1 MVPVGVPEERASS
14 GVRSPFD
21 ELAELLV
28 PRGAL
33 LPLPSDSWPAVGY
46 EFSPGDVLADQWKV
60 EEALGEGA
68 SAEVY
73 AVQSVTSEQ
82 QAAAK
87 VLRRQLM
94 QRSEQVAQFRQ
105 EAQLL
110 AELRGAST
118 VRLLQSGELQDGRPY
133 LVLERLTGQSLHML
147 LRERKAASSGP
158 CFSPHEL
165 AGFCH
170 DVLGILAEL
179 HEQGWVHRDVKP
191 RNLQCLDGTEPR
203 LRVQLIDFGIAERMG
218 EGDNEGRAVMGSPNY
233 VAPEVARGER
243 TVPATD
249 LYSLGITLVELIAGE
264 PPWSG
269 RSAYDL
275 LYCHMNPELPVPL
288 PAAVRMH
295 PMGEVIARA
304 VAKRHEE
311 RFDSALAMLAA
322 VEEAMRTPQGGHGPV
337 TQAETSEQVGHDAE
351 VPAVVQ
357 QALPPRIAPPL
368 LFDVS
373 PAASPTVSAEPSAR
387 SQSSLVGRLVMLL
400 VVVGMLLGLM
410 FLSGLL

>member
-14 GVRSPFD
+14 GLRTPFD

-46 EFSPGDVLADQWKV
+46 EFSPGDVLADQWRV

-73 AVQSVTSEQ
+73 AVQSVASEQ

-87 VLRRQLM
+87 VLRRQLL

-105 EAQLL
+105 EAQVL
-110 AELRGAST
+110 AELRGVSS
-118 VRLLQSGELQDGRPY
+118 VRLLQSCELQDGRPF
-133 LVLERLTGQSLHML
+133 LVLERLTGQSLHKL
-147 LRERKAASSGP
+147 LRERKATSSGP
-158 CFSPHEL
+158 CFSPDEL

-170 DVLGILAEL
+170 DVLGSLAEL

-191 RNLQCLDGTEPR
+191 RNLQCLEGAEPR
-203 LRVQLIDFGIAERMG
+203 LRVKLIDFGIAERLR
-218 EGDNEGRAVMGSPNY
+218 EECDEGRAVMGSPHY

-243 TVPATD
+243 SVPASD
-249 LYSLGITLVELIAGE
+249 LYAFGITLVELIAGE

-269 RSAYDL
+269 RSAHDL
-275 LYCHMNPELPVPL
+275 LYCHMNPDLPVPL
-288 PAAVRMH
+288 PADVRMH
-295 PMGEVIARA
+295 PLGEVIARA
-304 VAKRHEE
+304 VSKRHEE
-311 RFDSALAMLAA
+311 RFGSAMAMLAA
-322 VEEAMRTPQGGHGPV
+322 VEEAMRTPHARYAHQAQG
-337 TQAETSEQVGHDAE
+337 ETSERVGHDTDL
-351 VPAVVQ
+351 PALVHPP
-357 QALPPRIAPPL
+357 LPPRIAPPL
-368 LFDVS
+368 LFDGPPLAA
-373 PAASPTVSAEPSAR
+373 PAVAAEPSGRRR
-387 SQSSLVGRLVMLL
+387 SLSAGLL
-400 VVVGMLLGLM
+400 VWISLIVGMVLGLM